1 MLTRY
6 FRKSSNCLN
15 CSHPLLENHHFCPRC
30 GQRNTHNIV
39 ALDEFLKEVFATIFN
54 FDSRWAH
61 TFKPFFIKP
70 GELTK
75 AFIGG
80 QRMFYTD
87 PLKLYFFASLFF
99 FLCLSNFIVSP
110 LGSVLNEQRNT
121 FEKKNTLS
129 WFESD
134 NKKKTT
140 DDSAK
145 LSVEAISDTF
155 LTEVKTDIE
164 KDFSKTKK
172 NKNNFFPDSF
182 HTSMSKPDS
191 NSNKGMYKGLLEFF
205 HLIENREL
213 SPEQLSDSLFKAEDD
228 ETGLFADTAAGLF
241 IAKKLQKIGRNDFV
255 NFIAAYIDWISF
267 FIISLL
273 PLFSAILSLLNFR
286 LRRFYIEN
294 LIFTFHI
301 QAFAYIFLGLCLI
314 IFRFWDEWLLFIL
327 GLTVC
332 FFYSLFAFRNV
343 YGQGWI
349 KSTIKISM
357 LGFFYFAAMII
368 GLPLH
373 GIFVF
378 IIY

>member
-1 MLTRY
+1 
-6 FRKSSNCLN
+6 
-15 CSHPLLENHHFCPRC
+15 LENHHFCPRC

-80 QRMFYTD
+80 QRMHYTD

-110 LGSVLNEQRNT
+110 LGSALNEQRNT

-129 WFESD
+129 WFEIDSM
-134 NKKKTT
+134 KTAT
-140 DDSAK
+140 LDSTK
-145 LSVEAISDTF
+145 STVKAISDTF
-155 LTEVKTDIE
+155 LTEIKKDADEIKKDLE
-164 KDFSKTKK
+164 KDFSKNKK
-172 NKNNFFPDSF
+172 KKRDSLKKKNNFSPDSF
-182 HTSMSKPDS
+182 HTSMTKPDS
-191 NSNKGMYKGLLEFF
+191 TSNKGMYKGLLEFF

-213 SPEQLSDSLFKAEDD
+213 SPEQLSDSLFRTEED
-228 ETGLFADTAAGLF
+228 ESGIFADTAAGLF

-273 PLFSAILSLLNFR
+273 PLFAAILSLLNFR
-286 LRRFYIEN
+286 LRRFFIEN

-314 IFRFWDEWLLFIL
+314 LFRFWDEWLIFLL
-327 GLTVC
+327 GLSVC
-332 FFYSLFAFRNV
+332 FFYSLLAFINV
-343 YGQGWI
+343 YGQGWV
-349 KSTIKISM
+349 KSSIKISM
-357 LGFFYFAAMII
+357 LGFFYMIALII